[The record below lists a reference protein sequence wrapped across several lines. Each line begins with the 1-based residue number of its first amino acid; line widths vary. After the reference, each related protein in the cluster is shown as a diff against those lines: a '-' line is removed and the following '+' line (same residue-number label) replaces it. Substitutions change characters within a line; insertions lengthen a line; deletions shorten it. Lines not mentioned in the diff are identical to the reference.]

1 MFNARYIPTGE
12 IFQVLDTTV
21 DPKFGITHFLI
32 WNNGGWRWYNAK
44 NFVPPN
50 WNYEEKSKI

>member
-1 MFNARYIPTGE
+1 MFKAKYKPTGE

-21 DPKFGITHFLI
+21 DPVLGVTHFLV
-32 WNNGGWRWYNAK
+32 WNNGGWRWYSAS

-50 WNYEEKSKI
+50 YEEEKEKKK